1 MVTKDKIRGLDF
13 KTIEEYFE
21 YILDS
26 RTNGQH
32 KQALELYNDLSPAQ
46 KTEFRNWFSAFAHYD
61 AQDAGEQNPLNE
73 LLNYFEG
80 C

>member
-1 MVTKDKIRGLDF
+1 MVTTNKIKALDF
-13 KTIEEYFE
+13 DTIEEYFE

-26 RTNGQH
+26 KTNGQH
-32 KQALELYNDLSPAQ
+32 KQALELYKDLSPAQ
-46 KTEFRNWFSAFAHYD
+46 KKEFINWFSVFSHYD
-61 AQDAGEQNPLNE
+61 AADTGAKNPVTE